1 MFSRFTTDPM
11 SFDTTFWLFFAGL
24 AASAAGGMLGMA
36 GGIFVVPALTILF
49 HLGMH
54 TAVGASIV
62 SVIAC
67 SCGSASDF
75 LRGGLTNVR
84 LAVVL
89 ETGTTLGA
97 LTGVLVAGVI
107 PVQALNFLFAVV
119 LLVSAWQMFV
129 RREDP
134 ATAVAANARGL
145 AATLGLNTTYRDARL
160 GRDVPY
166 QVHRVPVGLLLMYV
180 AGLISALLGI
190 GSGILKIPA
199 MDNALRL
206 PIKVSTATSNFM
218 IGVTAAASACAYFVR
233 GQIDA
238 AVAGPVALG
247 SVVGA
252 ILGARV
258 LMMVPSAHLRFL
270 FLTVLVVVACQML
283 LQGLDIHPLDQLSS
297 HVVR

>member
-1 MFSRFTTDPM
+1 MN
-11 SFDTTFWLFFAGL
+11 FDITFWLFCVGL
-24 AASAAGGMLGMA
+24 GASAVGGMLGMA
-36 GGIFVVPALTILF
+36 SGLFIVPALTTLF
-49 HLGMH
+49 HFGMH
-54 TAVGASIV
+54 TAIGASIV

-67 SCGSASDF
+67 SCGGAAGF

-107 PVQALNFLFAVV
+107 PVAALDFLFAAV
-119 LLVSAWQMFV
+119 LLISAWQMFV

-134 ATAVAANARGL
+134 VDTRSSPAARSL
-145 AATLGLNTTYRDARL
+145 ASALGLNASYPDARL
-160 GRDVPY
+160 RREISY
-166 QVHRVPVGLLLMYV
+166 EVHRVPAGLLLMYV
-180 AGLISALLGI
+180 AGLVSALLGI

-233 GQIDA
+233 GEIVT

-252 ILGARV
+252 VLGAQV
-258 LMMVPSAHLRFL
+258 LMKVPAAQLRLL
-270 FLTVLVVVACQML
+270 FLTVLVCVACQMSF
-283 LQGLDIHPLDQLSS
+283 QGLGIHPLDHLSG
-297 HVVR
+297 HPFQ